1 MIFQSSKPVLIL
13 TWFTNIQVGFDEK
26 VFEKAVAAARGGE
39 LSDRGTGRSTGRGTE
54 RSSLL
59 DARTPRDISN
69 MIAALLVYNGLTVAE
84 GFAEFDADGDG
95 EISIEVRTNIF
106 RSAHECSSSHLLPHS
121 C

>member
-1 MIFQSSKPVLIL
+1 MIFQSSNPVLIL

-39 LSDRGTGRSTGRGTE
+39 LSDRGTGRSAGRGTE
-54 RSSLL
+54 RSLL
-59 DARTPRDISN
+59 HARTPRDISN